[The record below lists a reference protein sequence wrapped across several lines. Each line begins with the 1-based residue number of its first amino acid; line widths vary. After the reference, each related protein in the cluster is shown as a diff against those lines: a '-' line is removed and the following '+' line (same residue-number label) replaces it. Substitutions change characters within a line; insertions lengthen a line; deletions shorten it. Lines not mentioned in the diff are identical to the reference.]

1 MDELRIFIEL
11 ASDEVYGSEQYAD
24 DECVDFE
31 QGVTI

>member
-11 ASDEVYGSEQYAD
+11 ASDEVYSTEYAD

-31 QGVTI
+31 